1 MVFGMYYDWGGSQ
14 EEQPHVQGD
23 VAAWAQEALEELSHV
38 EGQEWWRW
46 GDNPPPR

>member
-1 MVFGMYYDWGGSQ
+1 MVFGMYYVWGGSQ

-38 EGQEWWRW
+38 EGQEGWWW